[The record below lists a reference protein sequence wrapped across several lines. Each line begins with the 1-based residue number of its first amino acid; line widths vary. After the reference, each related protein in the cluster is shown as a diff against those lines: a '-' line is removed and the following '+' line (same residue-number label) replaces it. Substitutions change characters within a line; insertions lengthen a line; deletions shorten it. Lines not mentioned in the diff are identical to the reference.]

1 MCVHTFTTG
10 ADTGAPALIHIF
22 TLSSLVLGEAT
33 SAFTPKGS
41 LSVDALAIGTFV
53 RHGTLIYV
61 LTQFSVLCHEQAVA
75 RETLAGVGAKSVHTV
90 ALSSA
95 WVIQTFIDINA
106 SGLQSIEGVAWV
118 TVTGVASLH

>member
-1 MCVHTFTTG
+1 MSYNDHHYT
-10 ADTGAPALIHIF
+10 F

-61 LTQFSVLCHEQAVA
+61 CVMRKREEQREKLNPLNSQHPVA
-75 RETLAGVGAKSVHTV
+75 GSDLLSHVTLV
-90 ALSSA
+90 
-95 WVIQTFIDINA
+95 
-106 SGLQSIEGVAWV
+106 
-118 TVTGVASLH
+118 SL